1 MFTNSQDPEAGGTRR
16 LSNSSTLAPKFTL
29 DATCHTSHSWRKKEV
44 AQIKC
49 PLAVMNHELAAHSMH
64 LVAYESCA
72 AVGTLSESLMNT

>member
-1 MFTNSQDPEAGGTRR
+1 MFNNSQDPKAGGTRR
-16 LSNSSTLAPKFTL
+16 SDSGRLAPKFTL

-49 PLAVMNHELAAHSMH
+49 PLAVMNHELAAHSTH
-64 LVAYESCA
+64 LVAYGSCA